1 MYVIGVDLGQ
11 KRDHTAI
18 VMVEKPYRHP
28 LASVVD
34 PTLTVRMAQRL
45 PLGMGYPEMVEV
57 VRHVVGMGMRAGYVR
72 GQTPCA
78 VVVDATGV
86 GTPVVEAMRAAGLGA
101 EVTSVTI
108 TGGAAETHKGLD
120 YHVPKQ
126 DLMMGLQLLLEKG
139 ELKISRKGSE
149 AGALVKELVNM
160 RQQTGVRGRIRV
172 GAEAFGEH
180 DDLVMALALVAWK
193 AKRIFVMNGMVRL
206 PGI

>member
-86 GTPVVEAMRAAGLGA
+86 GRPVVGRPVVDTLKNSGLGC
-101 EVTSVTI
+101 EVTAVTI
-108 TGGAAETHKGLD
+108 TGGDKQHYRSGEGSAMN
-120 YHVPKQ
+120 VPKQ
-126 DLMMGLQLLLEKG
+126 NLIAGLQLALDQG
-139 ELKISRKGSE
+139 ELRMMRNLRTSHLFNSRCQFCFSV
-149 AGALVKELVNM
+149 AG
-160 RQQTGVRGRIRV
+160 QTIRTRFTSGR
-172 GAEAFGEH
+172 AFI
-180 DDLVMALALVAWK
+180 MP
-193 AKRIFVMNGMVRL
+193 MT
-206 PGI
+206 